1 VFFAHSL
8 KAKLLVGGILMAAI
22 PMAVLFGMTLQFQSS
37 VADVA
42 NEECSA
48 LGFDT
53 LDQIA
58 LGVYHACEAQQSVAG
73 SGGVANPHTVATQE
87 LRDAVMG
94 IKVGKT
100 GYVYVLDNE
109 GNYIISAG
117 GKRDGENIW
126 KARDADDVLFIQ
138 EMIQKARQK
147 PGQPVEQFYPWK
159 NKGEDEARM
168 KVARVVH
175 YPQWGWTIG
184 AGAYMEDFLAA
195 ENSIKAA
202 GKANLRNFAI
212 VAFLALVAMA
222 GAVWWAAGR
231 ITAPLKRALDV
242 AGHVSRGN
250 LNHELEISGKDE
262 VAALSRALN
271 DMTIGL
277 REKVQVLEKIADGD
291 LTGEVRPHGQDDAFG
306 QALKK
311 MSDSLQSTIHG
322 ILDSSSRVRSSSRE
336 VSDSSLNLSQGSVE
350 QAASLQEI
358 TASMTELS
366 SRLKENAE
374 GARTA
379 DSLSS
384 ETQENAQGGVGQMQ
398 DLNQAMQDINTSS
411 EEIAKIIKVIDD
423 IAFQTNLLALNA
435 AVEAARAGKH
445 GKGFAVVAEE
455 VRNLAGRSAKAAR
468 ETAELIEGSL
478 GKVARGSELAAV
490 TSESLESI
498 VASATQT
505 SNLVEEIAQ
514 ANSQQTNAIEE
525 ITSGLSQIDAVTQQN
540 SANSEETASAGQEL
554 AAQAE
559 TLQQLVSSFRLREG
573 LAAPAADAPAPSR
586 EPINLPEDAWETM
599 EV

>member
-1 VFFAHSL
+1 MSNAHSL
-8 KAKLLVGGILMAAI
+8 KTKLLFGGILLTAI
-22 PMAVLFGMTLQFQSS
+22 PMAVLFGMTLKFQSDVTR
-37 VADVA
+37 VAST
-42 NEECSA
+42 ECSS

-58 LGVYHACEAQQSVAG
+58 MGVYHACEAQQTATG
-73 SGGVANPHTVATQE
+73 ANGDVDPHTVASQE
-87 LRDAVMG
+87 LRDAIMG
-94 IKVGKT
+94 IQVGKT

-109 GNYIISAG
+109 GNYVVSAG

-126 KARDADDVLFIQ
+126 QAKDADGVLFIQ
-138 EMIQKARQK
+138 QILQKARRS
-147 PGQPVEQFYPWK
+147 PGRTVEQLYPWK
-159 NKGEDEARM
+159 NKGEDSARL
-168 KVARVVH
+168 KVARAVH

-195 ENSIKAA
+195 EKSIQGA
-202 GKANLRNFAI
+202 GRTNLINFAV
-212 VAFLALVAMA
+212 VAVLALLVVA
-222 GAVWWAAGR
+222 GTVWWSVKR
-231 ITAPLKRALDV
+231 ITNPLQKALDV

-250 LNHELEISGKDE
+250 LDHELEAHGKDE

-271 DMTIGL
+271 DMTAGL
-277 REKVQVLEKIADGD
+277 RTKVRVLEKIAGGD
-291 LTGEVRPHGQDDAFG
+291 LTDVVEPHGKDDAFG
-306 QALKK
+306 NALRK
-311 MSDSLQSTIHG
+311 MSDSLQETIRG
-322 ILDSSSRVRSSSRE
+322 ILEASSQVRGSSRE
-336 VSDSSLNLSQGSVE
+336 VSDSSLSLSQGSVE

-366 SRLKENAE
+366 SRLKDNAE
-374 GARTA
+374 GASTA
-379 DSLSS
+379 DRLSS
-384 ETQENAQGGVGQMQ
+384 ETQDNAQRGVGQMR
-398 DLNQAMQDINTSS
+398 DLNTAMADITNSS

-478 GKVARGSELAAV
+478 GKVERGSSLAAV

-498 VASATQT
+498 VQSATQT

-514 ANSQQTNAIEE
+514 ANRQQTSAIQE

-559 TLQQLVSSFRLREG
+559 GLQKLVSSFRLRG
-573 LAAPAADAPAPSR
+573 GQGPSGADLASPVEQEIS
-586 EPINLPEDAWETM
+586 LPEDAWEEMT
-599 EV
+599 V